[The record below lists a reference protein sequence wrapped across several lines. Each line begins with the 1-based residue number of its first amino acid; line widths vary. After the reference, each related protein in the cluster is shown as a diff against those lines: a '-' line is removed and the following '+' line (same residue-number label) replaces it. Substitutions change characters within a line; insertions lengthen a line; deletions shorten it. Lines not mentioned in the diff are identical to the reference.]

1 MSFRVYNLEERIAKH
16 ETGGIEGYT
25 STRLPVRVV
34 FSEEF
39 PTREEALA
47 SERQIIRG
55 WSRKRE
61 RSTEARELG

>member
-16 ETGGIEGYT
+16 ETGEIEGYT
-25 STRLPVRVV
+25 LTRLPVRVV

-47 SERQIIRG
+47 ASNSELLVSSDLFRI
-55 WSRKRE
+55 
-61 RSTEARELG
+61 